1 MAYRRR
7 SRYTPSRSRSS
18 RRSARNSGRVRMAR
32 APSRGRRSGNTLRI
46 ELVQPGMNAV
56 ARPFNLS
63 ANAPAEKPKGSRF

>member
-7 SRYTPSRSRSS
+7 ARYTPSRSRIS
-18 RRSARNSGRVRMAR
+18 RRSARTPGRVRMAR
-32 APSRGRRSGNTLRI
+32 SSSRGRRSSNTLRI

-63 ANAPAEKPKGSRF
+63 ANAPAERPKGSKF